1 MSQILSQEEV
11 DALLQ
16 GISNGEVETERAP
29 APQEEVVVYD
39 FRQQERLL
47 LEGMESL
54 GIVFDRFAKNMRGS
68 FTDLLHRVVDV
79 NLAGKKGM
87 GFSEF
92 IDSLPVPTSFNI
104 LRVGPVNG
112 SALLVIEAKLV
123 FSLVELLFGGTAQ
136 EATKVEGRE
145 FTPIE
150 LRIVSR
156 VTRMILKDLERAWE
170 VIYPLKFEYE
180 KTELDPKLAGIVPPD
195 EAVMAA
201 RFEVELENPI
211 GVITLC
217 MPSLVLK
224 PIRKEL
230 EQRGKLEER
239 VDPVWR
245 GRLYRAL
252 LNVPV
257 TVEVE
262 FGTLKMS
269 PKELLGIRIGD
280 VVRLPKGVD
289 DELIVKV
296 EKVPKFRGTAGLSRG
311 QRAVQITAPII

>member
-1 MSQILSQEEV
+1 MSQEEV

-16 GISNGEVETERAP
+16 GISNGEVETEKAP
-29 APQEEVVVYD
+29 APQEGVVVYD

-104 LRVGPVNG
+104 LRVGPVKG

-136 EATKVEGRE
+136 EATRVEGRE

-150 LRIVSR
+150 LRIISR

-230 EQRGKLEER
+230 EQRGKQEER

-245 GRLYRAL
+245 ERLYRAL
-252 LNVPV
+252 LDVPV

-296 EKVPKFRGTAGLSRG
+296 EKVPKFRGTAGLFRG
-311 QRAVQITAPII
+311 QRAVQITEPII